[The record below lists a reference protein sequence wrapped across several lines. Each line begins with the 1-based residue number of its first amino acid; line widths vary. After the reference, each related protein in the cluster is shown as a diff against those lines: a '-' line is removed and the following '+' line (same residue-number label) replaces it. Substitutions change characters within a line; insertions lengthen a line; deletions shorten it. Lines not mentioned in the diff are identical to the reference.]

1 MEIMSSIKKL
11 DDSQL
16 NKLKIKVSTLDR
28 ASINKDTVESLSKN
42 KLNTENIEG
51 LTSLGDK

>member
-1 MEIMSSIKKL
+1 MSSIKKL

-16 NKLKIKVSTLDR
+16 NKLRIKVSTLET
-28 ASINKDTVESLSKN
+28 ASINKEQIETISKN
-42 KLNTENIEG
+42 KLSTDKIES

>member
-1 MEIMSSIKKL
+1 MSSIKKL

-16 NKLKIKVSTLDR
+16 NKLKIKVSTLDT

>member
-1 MEIMSSIKKL
+1 MSSIKKL

-16 NKLKIKVSTLDR
+16 NKLRIKVSTLDT
-28 ASINKDTVESLSKN
+28 ASMNKDTIENISKN
-42 KLNTENIEG
+42 KLSTDKIEG